1 MDSSMTSTKITSC
14 LACGNS
20 ELIDTLDLG
29 NQPLANSYKKTK
41 DEDELYFPLKIVRCK
56 KCFHVQLT
64 EAVNPDLMFKNYL
77 YVTGTS
83 RTMLD
88 YCKWFADW
96 TLEYFRNFVDDRV
109 LLKVFDIGC
118 NDGTQLDFY
127 QTNSETHCKTYG
139 VDPATNLHPDS
150 SKKGHRIDL
159 EYFNA
164 EYINQYEPPHCDI
177 VVAQNVF
184 AHNEDPVSF
193 MHNAKKILAD
203 DGLFFIQTS
212 QSDMILNNEFDTI
225 YHEHISFYNIQSMNE
240 LCKRTGMN
248 LVDVVK
254 TTLHGNS
261 YVFVVSKTAKREA
274 HIKNLIEMERRA
286 GLYSDVTYEKYA
298 EKCNK
303 VIEEI
308 KAFNYFQRGLNR
320 TLIGYGAAAKGNT
333 FLNAAK
339 LDLDYVIDDNPL
351 KQNLFTPGQS
361 IPIVSSDI
369 LDSFP
374 PGDTLVFIPLAWNF
388 YKEIVGNIKKKRPNS
403 TDLYIKYFPEL
414 TKEFR

>member
-1 MDSSMTSTKITSC
+1 
-14 LACGNS
+14 
-20 ELIDTLDLG
+20 
-29 NQPLANSYKKTK
+29 
-41 DEDELYFPLKIVRCK
+41 
-56 KCFHVQLT
+56 
-64 EAVNPDLMFKNYL
+64 
-77 YVTGTS
+77 
-83 RTMLD
+83 
-88 YCKWFADW
+88 
-96 TLEYFRNFVDDRV
+96 
-109 LLKVFDIGC
+109 
-118 NDGTQLDFY
+118 
-127 QTNSETHCKTYG
+127 
-139 VDPATNLHPDS
+139 
-150 SKKGHRIDL
+150 
-159 EYFNA
+159 
-164 EYINQYEPPHCDI
+164 
-177 VVAQNVF
+177 
-184 AHNEDPVSF
+184 
-193 MHNAKKILAD
+193 
-203 DGLFFIQTS
+203 
-212 QSDMILNNEFDTI
+212 
-225 YHEHISFYNIQSMNE
+225 MNE

-248 LVDVVK
+248 LIDVVK

-261 YVFVVSKTAKREA
+261 YVFIVSKTAKRES

-303 VIEEI
+303 VIQEI

-369 LDSFP
+369 LDSFA